1 MGISKKGFV
10 TLSLLLNLLNTHF
23 AIAGNSSSG
32 GGEVYGDSLNPWFLE
47 NTETV
52 SYCVEVDPTNFGL
65 PLNAVTPIIESALN
79 QWKTA
84 FSDARNG
91 QVSSEDLKPYGLVR
105 IATQNFVKEECSPS
119 TLVRFQ
125 FGVLTEQQRQDYLR
139 NPTTVIAETIR
150 TSYDSKNL
158 RGRGFIYFSPES
170 GPLRPKGLK
179 MAEHPWSFLQGL
191 ILKRVIMHE
200 LGHMFGVSHSGNAYA
215 LMGEA
220 HPEDI
225 VLKTSIDRMSKESP
239 DQLEKALSNIG
250 IFGFQFPFEQEFCT
264 PDSAVIIVPT
274 FPQDQFFGITQNS
287 KCHKFVFLSDSIEVY
302 VADKKGQPYT
312 LLGKTSSTEASNYP
326 QAISRIKLSKAQQ
339 VFTKIP
345 SSAQETGYLD
355 GPLTI
360 SRRVLK
366 STYETVSGQ
375 KSGRESGRE
384 SGMMKTT
391 LLPNQ
396 LIEMEVIQDGKFV
409 EVFDHGG

>member
-1 MGISKKGFV
+1 MGFNKKRVATVSLF
-10 TLSLLLNLLNTHF
+10 LSLLSSHF

-52 SYCVEVDPTNFGL
+52 PYCVEVDPTNFGL
-65 PLNAVTPIIESALN
+65 PLNALTPIIESALAL
-79 QWKTA
+79 WKTA

-91 QVSSEDLKPYGLVR
+91 QAPSDDLKPYGLLR
-105 IATQNFVKEECSPS
+105 IATQNFVKEECGPS

-125 FGVLTEQQRQDYLR
+125 FGVLTEQQRQDYLH

-150 TSYDSKNL
+150 TSYDVKNL
-158 RGRGFIYFSPES
+158 RGRGFIYFAPET

-200 LGHMFGVSHSGNAYA
+200 LGHMFGVSHSGNADD
-215 LMGEA
+215 LMGQD
-220 HPEDI
+220 HPENI

-264 PDSAVIIVPT
+264 PDSAIIIVPT

-287 KCHKFVFLSDSIEVY
+287 KCHKFVFLNDSIEVY
-302 VADKKGQPYT
+302 TADKKGQPYA
-312 LLGKTSSTEASNYP
+312 LIGKTTSTEASNYY
-326 QAISRIKLSKAQQ
+326 QALTRIKLSKAQQ

-345 SSAQETGYLD
+345 SDAQETGYLD

-375 KSGRESGRE
+375 KSGRELGP
-384 SGMMKTT
+384 MKTT

-409 EVFDHGG
+409 GVFDHGG